1 MRHYWTAIGDSVRLV
16 FFLPESQLQR
26 EFFLILC
33 LSIHRSFNLFGETF
47 SQKLI
52 LSFFSNMGPSFRVIK
67 TKQQQSLIL
76 KKSFI
81 KQKQEKSAKISPK
94 ITTFVFFS
102 RVSCSLDFSYVLLRQ
117 ITINTQKHYILL
129 GKILF
134 RQNQSVSAP
143 NMPQATLSFFS
154 ENSVIIFLGFCFG

>member
-16 FFLPESQLQR
+16 FFLPESQLQW

-47 SQKLI
+47 SQELI
-52 LSFFSNMGPSFRVIK
+52 LSFFSNMGPSFWVIK

-94 ITTFVFFS
+94 ITTFVFSQEF
-102 RVSCSLDFSYVLLRQ
+102 L
-117 ITINTQKHYILL
+117 
-129 GKILF
+129 
-134 RQNQSVSAP
+134 AP
-143 NMPQATLSFFS
+143 Q
-154 ENSVIIFLGFCFG
+154 IFLMFYSGRSRLILRSTIFYLEKSCLDKIRA